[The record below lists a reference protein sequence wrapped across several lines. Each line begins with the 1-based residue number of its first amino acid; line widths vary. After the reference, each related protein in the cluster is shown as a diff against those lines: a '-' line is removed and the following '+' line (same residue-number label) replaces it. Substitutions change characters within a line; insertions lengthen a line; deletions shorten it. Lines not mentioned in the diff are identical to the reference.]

1 MVQIHSDSFVSSW
14 EKTSKFE
21 LASGKIY
28 KFIWRGHISAGAN
41 TSCRINLVTGGDSY
55 WGDIFYKVYNGSV
68 NETVYRIID
77 VPAPS
82 TIYSL
87 KVTTTLT
94 GNIGLYG
101 SDIFAIPMN

>member
-1 MVQIHSDSFVSSW
+1 MVQIHSDSFVSSG

-28 KFIWRGHISAGAN
+28 KFIWRGQISATAN
-41 TSCRINLVTGGDSY
+41 TSCRINLVIGSDSY
-55 WGDIFYKVYNGSV
+55 WGDIFYKSYTGSL
-68 NETVYRIID
+68 NETVYRILD

-82 TIYSL
+82 KIYSL
-87 KVTTTLT
+87 KVTTTLI

-101 SDIFAIPMN
+101 SDIFAIQMN

>member
-1 MVQIHSDSFVSSW
+1 MVQIHSDSFVSSG

-28 KFIWRGHISAGAN
+28 KFIWRGQISATAN
-41 TSCRINLVTGGDSY
+41 TSCRINLVIGSDSY

-68 NETVYRIID
+68 NETLYRIIH
-77 VPAPS
+77 VPALT

-94 GNIGLYG
+94 GHIGSYR
-101 SDIFAIPMN
+101 SDIFAIPMH